1 MDDQPGSD
9 QDTRDADVLARL
21 EDRRRRTLARIGSL
35 TRTFDDIVE
44 RSTDASRDDE
54 HDPEGATIA
63 YERAQVTAL
72 LRAAQAQLSDI
83 DLALD
88 RVAHGAHDTCERCR
102 GPIPPERH
110 VVRPETRTCV
120 DCADQGSSP

>member
-1 MDDQPGSD
+1 MDDGSGS
-9 QDTRDADVLARL
+9 ADGVLARL
-21 EDRRRRTLARIGSL
+21 DDRRRRTLDRIASL
-35 TRTFDDIVE
+35 TRAFDDIVE

-72 LRAAQAQLSDI
+72 LRAAQSQLSDI

-88 RVAHGAHDTCERCR
+88 RTARGEHDVCEGC
-102 GPIPPERH
+102 GGHIAPERH

-120 DCADQGSSP
+120 GCADGGSA